1 VGRRGPSK
9 MNVFQHC
16 KWLRVFGSLMVLMV
30 LSIVGISAYSIVL
43 VCQARTKHGPPSMY
57 PLGITV
63 MVVFAAMAV
72 MMLWSYF
79 ACVLTDPGT
88 VPHGWQPFA
97 DRATS
102 SGSLGASGA
111 SSPRPLGARWCKRC
125 LKWKP
130 DRCHHCSVCGRCVL
144 KMDHHCV
151 WVVNCVGGANYKF
164 FLLFLFYTCIIAVF
178 STAVLL
184 PFIISTFVVTNSF
197 GNTVGLTDDQAACV
211 FISMVLD
218 VAFAFSVFGF
228 LAMHITLVLSNTT
241 TIEMYEKKRLTPWRY
256 DKGRRA
262 NFTQVFGSW
271 WPYYFIPM
279 HFEEDRHLIDEA
291 CGLVDSSTRLPP
303 HSQLLAGDGE
313 EPDCPCVPEPEV
325 ACV

>member
-1 VGRRGPSK
+1 
-9 MNVFQHC
+9 
-16 KWLRVFGSLMVLMV
+16 
-30 LSIVGISAYSIVL
+30 
-43 VCQARTKHGPPSMY
+43 
-57 PLGITV
+57 
-63 MVVFAAMAV
+63 
-72 MMLWSYF
+72 
-79 ACVLTDPGT
+79 
-88 VPHGWQPFA
+88 
-97 DRATS
+97 
-102 SGSLGASGA
+102 
-111 SSPRPLGARWCKRC
+111 
-125 LKWKP
+125 
-130 DRCHHCSVCGRCVL
+130 
-144 KMDHHCV
+144 
-151 WVVNCVGGANYKF
+151 
-164 FLLFLFYTCIIAVF
+164 
-178 STAVLL
+178 
-184 PFIISTFVVTNSF
+184 
-197 GNTVGLTDDQAACV
+197 
-211 FISMVLD
+211 MVLD

-241 TIEMYEKKRLTPWRY
+241 TIEMYEKKRLTPWRCVVLVPHATCVGTGVTLALHVDSESDPKEATEVRTLTGARRY